1 MQEGNVGSRAAGER
15 GMDGMKKSVGAP
27 IPAVLAVVA
36 RGGRVLLVR
45 RANPPDQ
52 GRWGFPGGR
61 IEPGETL
68 AEAALR
74 ELAEETG
81 IRAEAG
87 PGLTAL
93 DSVHRRADGG
103 LAHHYVLLAVACRW
117 LAGEGA
123 AADDA
128 LEAAWFTATEVD
140 GLGETASRD
149 VARVARL
156 ALAG

>member
-1 MQEGNVGSRAAGER
+1 ME
-15 GMDGMKKSVGAP
+15 KSMVAP

-45 RANPPDQ
+45 RANPPDA

-61 IEPGETL
+61 IEAGETL

-81 IRAEAG
+81 VSAASGRVLAG
-87 PGLTAL
+87 L
-93 DSVHRRADGG
+93 DSIHRRADGG
-103 LAHHYVLLAVACRW
+103 LAHHYVLVAVTCRW
-117 LAGEGA
+117 LAGEGE

-128 LEAAWFTATEVD
+128 LETAWFTASEID

-149 VARVARL
+149 VAHLARL
-156 ALAG
+156 ALEA